1 MLYLKQS
8 FELYGIWKI
17 FKLQGKQMDTDRLSK
32 WADLLLDT
40 GKRNNLINFKD
51 SKQGTV
57 EIVAPDFNTLFE
69 KAEHSAVFE
78 VYDPKLDSDED
89 DDAYEDGGQQERQSK
104 QSYIEDYADKLK
116 RNQILAYNI
125 ADKPIQALKNIGR
138 KARTAIEETGVN
150 IAYIAFGFIHWTEI
164 DEPRFEM
171 RAPVLLAPI
180 AIENQSAAEPYYVRV
195 LDDDIIVN
203 PTFTYKLQNE
213 YGIKLPEYEEDDG
226 VKKYLDDVSA
236 LLARL
241 KWTVTAECKI
251 GIFSFLK
258 INMYKDLKE
267 NAAKIVLNNSVR
279 TLLGETSS
287 SGATNTEETK
297 TIDLSAL
304 HNVVDADSSQA
315 EAIKTAKDGKSFV
328 LQGPPGTGKS
338 QTITNI
344 IAECL
349 MDGKKVLFVSEKLAA
364 LNVVYDKLKKVGL
377 EEFCLELH
385 SHKANKKQ
393 VIDELCRTLRLQKS
407 GVSDKAEKELKIKQE
422 AERQLDGYAA
432 ELHKIRPNINKTLYQ
447 LYEEVSACRAAE
459 DISFVIQNIKDK
471 GESYIETAENLL
483 NRYTS
488 YIDYIG
494 FDYRKNVWY
503 GYVNTDSSYQTVMNL
518 KENLQAV
525 ISLCNSL
532 SEINEDVKAAY
543 GISANSI
550 NDALSLNRFFKLAG
564 ESGFITPSL
573 FNLSVPDK
581 VLQTVRQLQAVAKEI
596 LQYKKILD
604 ELFDE
609 DLYKL
614 DGQVLYKKLTKQY
627 RSRFSRLFGR
637 EYKRIIN
644 EINLCKKDG
653 KKIKY
658 AEAVAATD
666 TLCKYQKSLKE
677 FNVRQS
683 EIEILLGKAYI
694 GENTDFDKLLSELD
708 ILTSVITAFT
718 EITRLADMPLET
730 FLSEKKHFKHIA
742 DKYTRLLE
750 DNKEPLNRLSASFN
764 ADEYDLLS
772 ASYAALN
779 EKLNACL
786 ANTDKLDSWCDFI
799 KLMNLLQENG
809 LRHYIDFAIQRN
821 LSSDKIVLTYKRAF
835 YSQWVDAVLHES
847 PILIE
852 LNRIPHDETIERFKE
867 KDALN
872 FEINKAKIKAKLS
885 AQRPPLDMVA
895 QGSAIAI
902 LLREG
907 EKKRKKKGIRQLL
920 SELGDL
926 AQTLKPCFLMSPLS
940 VSTFLNSEMKFDVV
954 IFDEASQIFPQD
966 AIGAIYRGDRLIVVG
981 DSKQMPPSNFFIS
994 GTDIDDNDED
1004 ENEDITDF
1012 ESILDL
1018 CSASFPQRRLKW
1030 HYRSRYEQLI
1040 SFSNK
1045 NFYDNELITFPSSK
1059 MDSAGIGVD
1068 YFYAGGVFDRR
1079 SKTNKIEAE
1088 RIVDL
1093 VFENIKKYPGR
1104 SLGVVAFSISQQN
1117 LIERLIYKRRQQN
1130 TAFEEFFKADR
1141 AEPFFVKNLET
1152 VQGDERDTIIFS
1164 IAYAKDS
1171 QGRLL
1176 LNFGPINREGGERR
1190 LNVAV
1195 TRAKFNVQ
1203 LVSSMH
1209 YYDIDLTRTKS
1220 VGARLLREYLDYAE
1234 NGIIALERSISVDAA
1249 NPYERY
1255 DSEFESEVCEFL
1267 REHGFAV
1274 DTQIGCSS
1282 FKIDMAL
1289 KRPDSSD
1296 YVLAI
1301 ECDGADYHS
1310 SKTARDRDRLR
1321 QEILERM
1328 GWKFY
1333 RIWSTDWFRNKQ
1345 AEKQRL
1351 LDAAK
1356 KALENSPV
1364 KAGSADVEN
1373 NGFSET
1379 VVEKHF
1385 EFPKYEM
1392 ADALALAR
1400 KYRGDIPAVT
1410 RAIVEAEAPVSEE
1423 WLLKRIVFLF
1433 DKREKVTNV
1442 VRAEFNRRMW
1452 NCARYGIVRKNG
1464 FLYLQDRE
1472 IPMLRVPADGAEPRE
1487 IKYIELHELATGLKE
1502 ILRQNVCAE
1511 KQGLFKLLAQN
1522 LGFSRMGDAISEQ
1535 MESALKLISKD
1546 IETNGDM
1553 ISLK

>member
-1 MLYLKQS
+1 
-8 FELYGIWKI
+8 
-17 FKLQGKQMDTDRLSK
+17 MDTERLSK

-51 SKQGTV
+51 TKQGTV
-57 EIVAPDFNTLFE
+57 EIVAPNFNTLFE

-78 VYDPKLDSDED
+78 VYDPKLDNDEEELD
-89 DDAYEDGGQQERQSK
+89 LNDESEQQERQSK
-104 QSYIEDYADKLK
+104 QSYIATYIDRLK

-125 ADKPIQALKNIGR
+125 SYKPIQALKSIGR

-150 IAYIAFGFIHWTEI
+150 IAYIAFGFIHWTES
-164 DEPRFEM
+164 DDAQMEM
-171 RAPVLLAPI
+171 RAPILLAPI
-180 AIENQSAAEPYYVRV
+180 AIENQSAVEPYYVRV

-213 YGIKLPEYEEDDG
+213 YGIKFPEYDEDEG
-226 VKKYLDDVSA
+226 IEKYLENVSA
-236 LLARL
+236 LLAKL
-241 KWTVTAECKI
+241 KWTVTTECKI

-267 NAAKIVLNNSVR
+267 NTAKIAQNSSVR
-279 TLLGETSS
+279 ALLGETSS
-287 SGATNTEETK
+287 LGATNLEETK
-297 TIDLSAL
+297 VIDLLAL

-315 EAIKTAKDGKSFV
+315 EAIETAKEGKSFV

-364 LNVVYDKLKKVGL
+364 LNVVCDKLKKVGL

-393 VIDELCRTLRLQKS
+393 VIEELCRTLRLQKS
-407 GVSDKAEKELKIKQE
+407 GVSDKAEKEIRIKQE
-422 AERQLDGYAA
+422 AQQQLDAYAV
-432 ELHKIRPNINKTLYQ
+432 ELHKIRPNINKTLYR
-447 LYEEVSACRAAE
+447 LYEEVSACRAAA

-471 GESYIETAENLL
+471 GESYIDAAENLL
-483 NRYTS
+483 NRYTG
-488 YIDYIG
+488 YIDSIG
-494 FDYRKNVWY
+494 SDYHKNVWY
-503 GYVNTDSSYQTVMNL
+503 GYVNADSSYQSVMRL
-518 KENLQAV
+518 KEDLQA
-525 ISLCNSL
+525 IIALCCSLT
-532 SEINEDVKAAY
+532 EIKKDIKAAY
-543 GISANSI
+543 GISVKCI
-550 NDALSLNRFFKLAG
+550 NDTLSLNRFFELAG
-564 ESGFITPSL
+564 RSDFITPSL
-573 FNLSVPDK
+573 FSLTVLNQ
-581 VLQTVRQLQAVAKEI
+581 VLQTVKRLQSISKDVLQNKEV
-596 LQYKKILD
+596 LD
-604 ELFDE
+604 RIFDE

-627 RSRFSRLFGR
+627 RGWLSRLFSG
-637 EYKRIIN
+637 EYKHIVNDIK
-644 EINLCKKDG
+644 ICKKDG

-658 AEAVAATD
+658 TEAVTAID

-677 FNVRQS
+677 FNEQQS
-683 EIEILLGKAYI
+683 EIKILLGKAYL
-694 GENTDFDKLLSELD
+694 GENTDFEKLLSELD
-708 ILTSVITAFT
+708 ILTSEMNNFA
-718 EITRLADMPLET
+718 EITQLAHMPLEI
-730 FLSEKKHFKHIA
+730 FLSQKMQFKQFAEEYSRLFETNKEHL
-742 DKYTRLLE
+742 DRLL
-750 DNKEPLNRLSASFN
+750 ASFN
-764 ADEYDLLS
+764 ADEYNILS
-772 ASYAALN
+772 VPCSDLN
-779 EKLNACL
+779 EKLVMCL
-786 ANTDKLDSWCDFI
+786 ANTDKLDNWCDFI
-799 KLMNLLQENG
+799 KLMTGLQESG
-809 LRHYIDFAIQRN
+809 LRSYIDFAIQQN
-821 LSSDKIVLTYKRAF
+821 VDSSKIVLTYKKAF

-852 LNRIPHDETIERFKE
+852 LARIPHDEMIERFKE
-867 KDALN
+867 KDTLN

-885 AQRPPLDMVA
+885 AQRPRLDMVA

-940 VSTFLNSEMKFDVV
+940 VSTFLGSEMKFDIV

-966 AIGAIYRGDRLIVVG
+966 AIGAIYRGEQLIVVG
-981 DSKQMPPSNFFIS
+981 DSKQMPPSNFFNS
-994 GTDIDDNDED
+994 GTDSDDDDES
-1004 ENEDITDF
+1004 EDITDF

-1018 CSASFPQRRLKW
+1018 CSTSFPQRRLKW

-1045 NFYDNELITFPSSK
+1045 YFYDYDLVTFPSSK
-1059 MDSAGIGVD
+1059 MDAAGIGVD
-1068 YFYAGGVFDRR
+1068 YFYVEGVFDRK
-1079 SKTNKIEAE
+1079 SKTNQVEAE

-1093 VFENIKKYPGR
+1093 VFENIKKYPSR

-1117 LIERLIYKRRQQN
+1117 LIEKLIYKRRQQN
-1130 TAFEEFFKADR
+1130 AAFEEFFKSDR

-1234 NGIIALERSISVDAA
+1234 NGIAALERSISVDAT
-1249 NPYERY
+1249 NPFEQY
-1255 DSEFESEVCEFL
+1255 DSEFVLEVCEFL
-1267 REHGFAV
+1267 REQGFAV
-1274 DTQIGCSS
+1274 ETQVGCSS
-1282 FKIDMAL
+1282 FKIDLAL
-1289 KRPDSSD
+1289 KRPNSSD

-1301 ECDGADYHS
+1301 ECDGATYYS

-1321 QEILERM
+1321 QDILERM

-1333 RIWSTDWFRNKQ
+1333 RIWSTDWFRNKHV
-1345 AEKQRL
+1345 EKQRL

-1356 KALENSPV
+1356 KALEDSPAIV
-1364 KAGSADVEN
+1364 SHSDIN
-1373 NGFSET
+1373 DDDFSET
-1379 VVEKHF
+1379 VVEKQF
-1385 EFPKYEM
+1385 EFPKYKM
-1392 ADALALAR
+1392 VDGLAIAR
-1400 KYRGDIPAVT
+1400 KYRGDILAVT
-1410 RAIVEAEAPVSEE
+1410 RAIVEVESPVSEE

-1433 DKREKVTNV
+1433 KGREKVTNV
-1442 VRAEFNRRMW
+1442 VRADFNRYMW
-1452 NCARYGIVRKNG
+1452 NCTRSGIVRKDG
-1464 FLYLQDRE
+1464 FLYLQGGE
-1472 IPMLRVPADGAEPRE
+1472 IPMLRVPVNGIEPRD
-1487 IKYIELHELATGLKE
+1487 IKYIELRELALGLKE
-1502 ILRQNVCAE
+1502 ILKQNVSAE
-1511 KQGLFKLLAQN
+1511 KLGLFKLLTQI
-1522 LGFSRMGDAISEQ
+1522 LGFSRMGDAILER

-1546 IETNGDM
+1546 IETNDEM

>member
-1 MLYLKQS
+1 
-8 FELYGIWKI
+8 
-17 FKLQGKQMDTDRLSK
+17 MDTERLSK

-57 EIVAPDFNTLFE
+57 EIVAPDFSTLFE

-78 VYDPKLDSDED
+78 VYDPKLDNDED
-89 DDAYEDGGQQERQSK
+89 ELDTDEDSEQQERQSK
-104 QSYIEDYADKLK
+104 QSYLTTYAGRLK
-116 RNQILAYNI
+116 RNQILAYNV
-125 ADKPIQALKNIGR
+125 ANKPIQALKSIGR

-150 IAYIAFGFIHWTEI
+150 IAYIAFGFIHWTESDDSQI
-164 DEPRFEM
+164 EM
-171 RAPVLLAPI
+171 RAPILLAPI
-180 AIENQSAAEPYYVRV
+180 AIENQSAVEPYYVKV

-213 YGIKLPEYEEDDG
+213 YGIKFPEYDEDDG
-226 VKKYLDDVSA
+226 IEKYLDKVSA

-241 KWTVTAECKI
+241 KWTVTTECKI

-267 NAAKIVLNNSVR
+267 NTAKIAQNSSVR
-279 TLLGETSS
+279 ALLGESS
-287 SGATNTEETK
+287 SLGATSLDETK
-297 TIDLSAL
+297 VIDLLAL

-315 EAIKTAKDGKSFV
+315 EAIETAKEGKSFV

-393 VIDELCRTLRLQKS
+393 VIEELCKTLRLQKS

-422 AERQLDGYAA
+422 AQRQLDAYAV

-447 LYEEVSACRAAE
+447 LYEEVSACRSAAE
-459 DISFVIQNIKDK
+459 ISFVIQDIKNK
-471 GESYIETAENLL
+471 GENYIDTTENLL
-483 NRYTS
+483 NRYTG
-488 YIDYIG
+488 YIDSIG
-494 FDYRKNVWY
+494 SDYHKNVWY
-503 GYVNTDSSYQTVMNL
+503 GYINTDSSYQSVMRL
-518 KENLQAV
+518 KEDLQAV
-525 ISLCNSL
+525 NTLCHSLL
-532 SEINEDVKAAY
+532 EINERIKANY
-543 GISANSI
+543 GISTNCI
-550 NDALSLNRFFKLAG
+550 NDALSLNSFFELAG
-564 ESGFITPSL
+564 KSDFITPSL
-573 FNLSVPDK
+573 FSFAVLGDVKQTVKQLQTIAKDILQNKDILDK
-581 VLQTVRQLQAVAKEI
+581 V
-596 LQYKKILD
+596 
-604 ELFDE
+604 FDE

-614 DGQVLYKKLTKQY
+614 DGQVLHKKLTKQY
-627 RSRFSRLFGR
+627 KGWITRLFSG
-637 EYKRIIN
+637 EYKHIISD
-644 EINLCKKDG
+644 IKICKKDG

-658 AEAVAATD
+658 AEAVNATD
-666 TLCKYQKSLKE
+666 TLSKYQKGIKE
-677 FNVRQS
+677 FNEQQLKIKS
-683 EIEILLGKAYI
+683 LLGKAYI
-694 GENTDFDKLLSELD
+694 GVNTDFEKLLSELD
-708 ILTSVITAFT
+708 ILTSAINGFT
-718 EITRLADMPLET
+718 EIAQLAHMPLEI
-730 FLSEKKHFKHIA
+730 FLSQKMQFKQIA
-742 DKYTRLLE
+742 ERYSRLLE
-750 DNKEPLNRLSASFN
+750 ANKEHLDRLLASFN
-764 ADEYDLLS
+764 ANEYNILRTSNS
-772 ASYAALN
+772 ALI
-779 EKLNACL
+779 EKLNLCL
-786 ANTDKLDSWCDFI
+786 TNTDKLDNWCDFI
-799 KLMNLLQENG
+799 KLITNLQESG
-809 LRHYIDFAIQRN
+809 LRTYIDFAIQQN
-821 LSSDKIVLTYKRAF
+821 IDSLKIVLTYKKAF

-852 LNRIPHDETIERFKE
+852 LARVPHDEMIERFKE
-867 KDALN
+867 KDTLN

-885 AQRPPLDMVA
+885 AQRPRLDMVA

-966 AIGAIYRGDRLIVVG
+966 AIGAIYRGNQLIVVG
-981 DSKQMPPSNFFIS
+981 DSKQMPPSNFFNS
-994 GTDIDDNDED
+994 GTDSDDND

-1018 CSASFPQRRLKW
+1018 CSTSFPQRRLKW

-1045 NFYDNELITFPSSK
+1045 NFYDNDLVTFPSSK
-1059 MDSAGIGVD
+1059 MDSTGIGVD
-1068 YFYAGGVFDRR
+1068 YFYVEGIFDRK
-1079 SKTNKIEAE
+1079 SKTNQIEAE

-1093 VFENIKKYPGR
+1093 VFENIRKYPSR

-1117 LIERLIYKRRQQN
+1117 LIEKLIYKRRQQN
-1130 TAFEEFFKADR
+1130 TAFEEFFKSDR

-1234 NGIIALERSISVDAA
+1234 NGITALERSISIDAT
-1249 NPYERY
+1249 NPFEQY
-1255 DSEFESEVCEFL
+1255 DSEFELEVCEFL

-1274 DTQIGCSS
+1274 DIQVGCSS
-1282 FKIDMAL
+1282 FKIDLAL

-1296 YVLAI
+1296 YVLAV
-1301 ECDGADYHS
+1301 ECDGATYHS

-1321 QEILERM
+1321 QDILERM

-1345 AEKQRL
+1345 VEKQRL

-1364 KAGSADVEN
+1364 KVSHTDIEN
-1373 NGFSET
+1373 DNFSET

-1385 EFPKYEM
+1385 EFPKYKM
-1392 ADALALAR
+1392 VDALSVAR
-1400 KYRGDIPAVT
+1400 NLRGNIFSVV
-1410 RAIVEAEAPVSEE
+1410 RAIVEVESPVSEE

-1433 DKREKVTNV
+1433 EGREKVTNV
-1442 VRAEFNRRMW
+1442 VRAEFNRQMW
-1452 NCARYGIVRKNG
+1452 NCARFGILRKDG
-1464 FLYLQDRE
+1464 FLYWQGSE
-1472 IPMLRVPADGAEPRE
+1472 IPMLRVPSNGVEPRD
-1487 IKYIELHELATGLKE
+1487 IKYIELRELALGLKE
-1502 ILRQNVCAE
+1502 LLKQNVSAE
-1511 KQGLFKLLAQN
+1511 KLGLFKLLTQN
-1522 LGFSRMGDAISEQ
+1522 LGFNRMGDAILER

-1546 IETNGDM
+1546 IETNGEM